1 MDYPEVFYSFRRC
14 IPSLTAISIMT
25 QRLRYIGRVIV
36 YESYY
41 LALAAPLPTDQ
52 IDKITT
58 SISNFFLSRRKENQP
73 IRHPRRSQEFAIM
86 RAAAIRSQCR
96 SFRTIS
102 TGATRALRIPPAAG
116 RPAARLCTAKSLF
129 SLLPLAR
136 ASASGNRRYASVAA
150 AVAEVYVFALFT
162 TS

>member
-1 MDYPEVFYSFRRC
+1 MDYPEVFCSC

-25 QRLRYIGRVIV
+25 QQLRHISRVIV
-36 YESYY
+36 YESYH
-41 LALAAPLPTDQ
+41 LTLAAPLPTDQ

-58 SISNFFLSRRKENQP
+58 SISNFFVPPKKNQP

-129 SLLPLAR
+129 SSLPLAR
-136 ASASGNRRYASVAA
+136 AGASGNRRYASVAA
-150 AVAEVYVFALFT
+150 AVAEVYVFAFFT